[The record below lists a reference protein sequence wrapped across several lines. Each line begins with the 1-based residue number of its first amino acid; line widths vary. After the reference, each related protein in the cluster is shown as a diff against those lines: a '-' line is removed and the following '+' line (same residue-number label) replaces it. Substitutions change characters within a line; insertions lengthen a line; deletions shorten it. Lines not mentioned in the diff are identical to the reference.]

1 MNRKNRGYKDND
13 FYVIK
18 NTIMPSILIECGFIS
33 NASEAKKLADESLQ
47 QTMSSLIAKEVNKK
61 F

>member
-1 MNRKNRGYKDND
+1 
-13 FYVIK
+13 
-18 NTIMPSILIECGFIS
+18 MPSILIECGFIS